1 MTDEELIK
9 RAREM
14 WQWKHGWDS
23 VRRLVR
29 HISAWAWKPVW
40 DAGEVH
46 EVHELHYRHTTRTC
60 GGDVERTACM
70 SSWTTRAEAE
80 EAERKAWRE
89 YGWKKLEPKKNGTVT
104 WIEMRPVYSLPN
116 ESSSVTA
123 ADSAAASAKERN

>member
-1 MTDEELIK
+1 MDLDD
-9 RAREM
+9 A
-14 WQWKHGWDS
+14 

-104 WIEMRPVYSLPN
+104 WIEMGIVN
-116 ESSSVTA
+116 VNGSSFIN
-123 ADSAAASAKERN
+123 KNN